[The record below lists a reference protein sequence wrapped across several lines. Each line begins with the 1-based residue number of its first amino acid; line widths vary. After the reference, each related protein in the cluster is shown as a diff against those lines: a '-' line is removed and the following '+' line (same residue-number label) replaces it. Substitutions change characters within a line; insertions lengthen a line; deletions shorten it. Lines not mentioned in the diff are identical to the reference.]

1 MLEMI
6 GATLIFLNY
15 GQGCMVTDRKDSDK
29 SVSMKLVTELNCTR
43 QLYTLEL
50 RILIVVRLFL
60 LCFLS

>member
-1 MLEMI
+1 MI
-6 GATLIFLNY
+6 GAILISFDY
-15 GQGCMVTDRKDSDK
+15 GQGCVVTDRKDSVK
-29 SVSMKLVTELNCTR
+29 YVSMKLVTELNCIR